1 MRVATFLLKRGLHLG
16 LCGVMLFS
24 AAAQVQSQTP
34 FQAQPSVLKMRADG
48 PDAAALGQEQGYKSC
63 AQALFK
69 PECRVGAW
77 SASVSANS
85 RFAVKPSANP
95 WPLPDHE
102 APPPISWRWGLLSKN
117 IDDFMDATQTTGL
130 LIIHKGKVVAERY
143 QYDRK
148 PGMPMRSFSMAKT
161 FTAMLVGIA
170 HGKGL
175 IRSLDDKASDYW
187 PEIADSAYGQT
198 TIRNLLR
205 MSSGVPFKELYT
217 WTPDD
222 DNWVWGQVLYNPSN
236 ANSAFRIPEYL
247 NGKKERGVEQGQR
260 FHYASIETEIL
271 GRVLRRAT
279 GKTVTALTEEWLWQP
294 MGAQDRAHWHASTTD
309 GAEGVAGSLNASLRD
324 YGRFGMLLAND
335 GFRVGAGAG
344 DGAGVEV
351 IPREFVLDAT
361 DVSRQPA
368 GFKPRVAT
376 PYFGY
381 GYQVWLQPNKTR
393 TFALQGIHGQSML
406 IQPANQ
412 IVIVQTSANMKPSGQ
427 QDMQPYR
434 YRAAFWAGV
443 LRSLGGDVGE

>member
-1 MRVATFLLKRGLHLG
+1 LKL
-16 LCGVMLFS
+16 
-24 AAAQVQSQTP
+24 
-34 FQAQPSVLKMRADG
+34 RADG
-48 PDAAALGQEQGYKSC
+48 PNAQELGKAEGYKPC
-63 AQALFK
+63 PQPLIK

-77 SASVSANS
+77 SAPASAFS
-85 RFAVKPSANP
+85 RYTVKPSANP
-95 WPLPDHE
+95 WALPDHE
-102 APPPISWRWGLLSKN
+102 SPLPVAWKWGLLTKD
-117 IDDFMDATQTTGL
+117 IDDFMEASQTTGL

-198 TIRNLLR
+198 SIRNLLR

-222 DNWVWGQVLYNPSN
+222 DNWVWGQVLYAPNNTNMPS
-236 ANSAFRIPEYL
+236 RVVEHL
-247 NGKKERGVEQGQR
+247 NGKKVRDVEQGQR

-279 GKTVTALTEEWLWQP
+279 GKSITALTEEWLWQP
-294 MGAQDRAHWHASTTD
+294 MGAQDRAHWNVASTDLVEAT
-309 GAEGVAGSLNASLRD
+309 AGGFNASLRD

-335 GFRVGAGAG
+335 GARLTDSGAL
-344 DGAGVEV
+344 EI

-361 DVSRQPA
+361 DAARQPA

-406 IQPANQ
+406 IQPSSQ
-412 IVIVQTSANMKPSGQ
+412 IVIVQTSVNSKPSGQ
-427 QDMQPYR
+427 QDMRPYQIR
-434 YRAAFWAGV
+434 NAFWVGV
-443 LRSLGGDVGE
+443 LKSLGGEAGE

>member
-1 MRVATFLLKRGLHLG
+1 MLL
-16 LCGVMLFS
+16 S

-170 HGKGL
+170 NGKGL

-361 DVSRQPA
+361 DVSRQPP

>member
-1 MRVATFLLKRGLHLG
+1 
-16 LCGVMLFS
+16 
-24 AAAQVQSQTP
+24 
-34 FQAQPSVLKMRADG
+34 
-48 PDAAALGQEQGYKSC
+48 
-63 AQALFK
+63 
-69 PECRVGAW
+69 
-77 SASVSANS
+77 
-85 RFAVKPSANP
+85 
-95 WPLPDHE
+95 
-102 APPPISWRWGLLSKN
+102 
-117 IDDFMDATQTTGL
+117 
-130 LIIHKGKVVAERY
+130 
-143 QYDRK
+143 
-148 PGMPMRSFSMAKT
+148 
-161 FTAMLVGIA
+161 
-170 HGKGL
+170 
-175 IRSLDDKASDYW
+175 
-187 PEIADSAYGQT
+187 
-198 TIRNLLR
+198 

-222 DNWVWGQVLYNPSN
+222 DNWVWGQVLYSTNN
-236 ANSAFRIPEYL
+236 TNSAYKITEYL

-279 GKTVTALTEEWLWQP
+279 GKSVSSLTEEWLWQP

-335 GFRVGAGAG
+335 GVRSTDSGA
-344 DGAGVEV
+344 VEI

-361 DVSRQPA
+361 DVARQPA

-412 IVIVQTSANMKPSGQ
+412 IVVVLTSVNTKPSGQ

>member
-1 MRVATFLLKRGLHLG
+1 MLL
-16 LCGVMLFS
+16 S

-77 SASVSANS
+77 SASASANS

-170 HGKGL
+170 NGKGL

-361 DVSRQPA
+361 DVSRQPP

>member
-1 MRVATFLLKRGLHLG
+1 MRVKHFNLLSL
-16 LCGVMLFS
+16 VLFFAS
-24 AAAQVQSQTP
+24 ANLQAQTP
-34 FQAQPSVLKMRADG
+34 VLKMRADG
-48 PDAAALGQEQGYKSC
+48 PDAVALGQGQGYKAC
-63 AQALFK
+63 PQALLK

-77 SASVSANS
+77 SVPASAFSKYT
-85 RFAVKPSANP
+85 VKPSANP

-102 APPPISWRWGLLSKN
+102 APPVISWKWGLFSKTV
-117 IDDFMDATQTTGL
+117 DDFMDETQTTGL

-236 ANSAFRIPEYL
+236 TNMPSRIPECL
-247 NGKKERGVEQGQR
+247 NGKKVRELEQGQR

-279 GKTVTALTEEWLWQP
+279 GKSVTSLTEEWLWQP
-294 MGAQDRAHWHASTTD
+294 MGAQDRAHWISATTD
-309 GAEGVAGSLNASLRD
+309 GAEATAGGFNASLRD

-335 GFRVGAGAG
+335 GVRSTDSGGL
-344 DGAGVEV
+344 EI
-351 IPREFVLDAT
+351 IPREFVLDGT
-361 DVSRQPA
+361 DVAKQPA

-381 GYQVWLQPNKTR
+381 GYQTWLQPNKTR

-406 IQPANQ
+406 VQPSSQ
-412 IVIVQTSANMKPSGQ
+412 IVIVQTSVNAKPSGR
-427 QDMQPYR
+427 QDARPYQ

-443 LRSLGGDVGE
+443 LRSLGGEVGE

>member
-1 MRVATFLLKRGLHLG
+1 
-16 LCGVMLFS
+16 
-24 AAAQVQSQTP
+24 
-34 FQAQPSVLKMRADG
+34 
-48 PDAAALGQEQGYKSC
+48 
-63 AQALFK
+63 
-69 PECRVGAW
+69 
-77 SASVSANS
+77 
-85 RFAVKPSANP
+85 
-95 WPLPDHE
+95 
-102 APPPISWRWGLLSKN
+102 
-117 IDDFMDATQTTGL
+117 MDATQTTGL

-170 HGKGL
+170 NGKGL

-344 DGAGVEV
+344 AGDGDGAGAGAGVEV

-361 DVSRQPA
+361 DVSRQPP

>member
-1 MRVATFLLKRGLHLG
+1 MKKFEMNTFKWLPTALVCFAALG
-16 LCGVMLFS
+16 LSS
-24 AAAQVQSQTP
+24 AQAQV
-34 FQAQPSVLKMRADG
+34 LKIRADG
-48 PDAAALGQEQGYKSC
+48 PDAAALGQAQGYKSC
-63 AQALFK
+63 VQALLK

-77 SASVSANS
+77 SASAPVFS
-85 RFAVKPSANP
+85 RYVVKPSANP
-95 WPLPDHE
+95 WALPDHE
-102 APPPISWRWGLLSKN
+102 APPEISWRWGLFSKN

-187 PEIADSAYGQT
+187 PDIANSAYGQT

-205 MSSGVPFKELYT
+205 MSSGVPFRELYT

-222 DNWVWGQVLYNPSN
+222 DNWVWGQVLYHPSN
-236 ANSAFRIPEYL
+236 ANLPVRISEHL
-247 NGKKERGVEQGQR
+247 NGKTTREVEQGQR

-279 GKTVTALTEEWLWQP
+279 GKTITALTEEWLWQP
-294 MGAQDRAHWHASTTD
+294 MGAQDRAYWNASTTD
-309 GAEGVAGSLNASLRD
+309 GAEAAAGGFNASLRD

-335 GFRVGAGAG
+335 GVRVG
-344 DGAGVEV
+344 DGAGEGVEV
-351 IPREFVLDAT
+351 IPREFVLEAT
-361 DVSRQPA
+361 DVSQQPA

-412 IVIVQTSANMKPSGQ
+412 IVIVQTSVNSKPSGQ
-427 QDMQPYR
+427 QDLQPYR

-443 LRSLGGDVGE
+443 LKSLGGDAGE

>member
-1 MRVATFLLKRGLHLG
+1 MRVNAIKCL
-16 LCGVMLFS
+16 GVMLVYSSVFFV
-24 AAAQVQSQTP
+24 AQAQTP

-48 PDAAALGQEQGYKSC
+48 PDAAALGQEQGYKPC
-63 AQALFK
+63 AQALLK

-77 SASVSANS
+77 SAPASAFS
-85 RFAVKPSANP
+85 RYTVKPSANP

-102 APPPISWRWGLLSKN
+102 APPPISWRWSQQSKN

-130 LIIHKGKVVAERY
+130 LIIHKGHVVAERY

-222 DNWVWGQVLYNPSN
+222 DNWVWGQVLYSTNN
-236 ANSAFRIPEYL
+236 TNSAYKIPEYL

-279 GKTVTALTEEWLWQP
+279 GKSVSSLTEEWLWQP

-324 YGRFGMLLAND
+324 YGRFGMLLTND
-335 GFRVGAGAG
+335 GVRSTDSGA
-344 DGAGVEV
+344 VEI

-361 DVSRQPA
+361 DVAKQPA

-412 IVIVQTSANMKPSGQ
+412 IVIVLTSVNTKPSGQ

>member
-1 MRVATFLLKRGLHLG
+1 MLMKVNTLKLW
-16 LCGVMLFS
+16 VMLLLCAS
-24 AAAQVQSQTP
+24 AQSQAQSL
-34 FQAQPSVLKMRADG
+34 FQAQTPVLKMRADG
-48 PDAAALGQEQGYKSC
+48 PDAVALGQELGYKAC
-63 AQALFK
+63 AQALLK

-77 SASVSANS
+77 SAPALAFS
-85 RFAVKPSANP
+85 RYTVKPSANP

-102 APPPISWRWGLLSKN
+102 APPPISWRWSQQSKN

-130 LIIHKGKVVAERY
+130 LIIHKGHVVAERY

-222 DNWVWGQVLYNPSN
+222 DNWVWGQVLYSTNN
-236 ANSAFRIPEYL
+236 TNLAFKIPEYL

-279 GKTVTALTEEWLWQP
+279 GKSVSSLTEEWLWQP

-335 GFRVGAGAG
+335 GVRVGDGAGAG
-344 DGAGVEV
+344 SGVEV

-361 DVSRQPA
+361 DVARQPA
-368 GFKPRVAT
+368 GFQPRVAT

-434 YRAAFWAGV
+434 YRGAFWAGV

>member
-1 MRVATFLLKRGLHLG
+1 MRIKTLNLLSL
-16 LCGVMLFS
+16 VLFFAS
-24 AAAQVQSQTP
+24 ANLQAQTP
-34 FQAQPSVLKMRADG
+34 VLKMRADG
-48 PDAAALGQEQGYKSC
+48 PDAVALGQGQGYKAC
-63 AQALFK
+63 PQALLK

-77 SASVSANS
+77 SVPASAFS
-85 RFAVKPSANP
+85 RYTVKPSANP

-102 APPPISWRWGLLSKN
+102 APPVISWKWGLFSKTV
-117 IDDFMDATQTTGL
+117 DDFMDETQTTGL

-236 ANSAFRIPEYL
+236 TNMPSRIPEFL
-247 NGKKERGVEQGQR
+247 NGKKVRELEQGQR

-279 GKTVTALTEEWLWQP
+279 GKSVTALTEEWLWQP
-294 MGAQDRAHWHASTTD
+294 MGAQDRAHWISATTD
-309 GAEGVAGSLNASLRD
+309 GAEATAGGFNASLRD

-335 GFRVGAGAG
+335 GVRSA
-344 DGAGVEV
+344 DGAVLEI

-361 DVSRQPA
+361 DIARQPQ

-381 GYQVWLQPNKTR
+381 GYQTWLQPNKTR

-406 IQPANQ
+406 VQPSSQ
-412 IVIVQTSANMKPSGQ
+412 IVIVQTSVNAKPSGR
-427 QDMQPYR
+427 QDARPYQ

-443 LRSLGGDVGE
+443 LRSLGGEVGE

>member
-1 MRVATFLLKRGLHLG
+1 MIQTFLLLG
-16 LCGVMLFS
+16 RSLFLVLSGFMLLCATGQ
-24 AAAQVQSQTP
+24 AQTP
-34 FQAQPSVLKMRADG
+34 ILKMRADG
-48 PDAAALGQEQGYKSC
+48 PDALALGQGQGYKPC
-63 AQALFK
+63 PQALLK

-77 SASVSANS
+77 SVLASAFSKYT
-85 RFAVKPSANP
+85 VKPSANP

-102 APPPISWRWGLLSKN
+102 APPEISWKWSLLSKTV
-117 IDDFMDATQTTGL
+117 DDFMDETQTTGL

-161 FTAMLVGIA
+161 FTAILVGIA

-187 PEIADSAYGQT
+187 PEITNSAYGQT

-222 DNWVWGQVLYNPSN
+222 DNWVWGQVLYAPNN
-236 ANSAFRIPEYL
+236 TNSPVRIAEFL
-247 NGKKERGVEQGQR
+247 NGKKVRGVEQGQR

-279 GKTVTALTEEWLWQP
+279 GKSVTSLTEEWLWQP
-294 MGAQDRAHWHASTTD
+294 MGAQDSAHWNSASTD
-309 GAEGVAGSLNASLRD
+309 GAEATAGGFNASLRD

-335 GFRVGAGAG
+335 GVRSS
-344 DGAGVEV
+344 DGAVLEI
-351 IPREFVLDAT
+351 IPREFVSDGT
-361 DVSRQPA
+361 DVAKQPA

-381 GYQVWLQPNKTR
+381 GYQTWLQPNKTR

-406 IQPANQ
+406 VQPSSQ
-412 IVIVQTSANMKPSGQ
+412 IVIVQTSVNAKPSGQ
-427 QDMQPYR
+427 QDRRPYQI
-434 YRAAFWAGV
+434 RAAFWEGV
-443 LRSLGGDVGE
+443 LRSLGGEVGE

>member
-1 MRVATFLLKRGLHLG
+1 
-16 LCGVMLFS
+16 
-24 AAAQVQSQTP
+24 
-34 FQAQPSVLKMRADG
+34 
-48 PDAAALGQEQGYKSC
+48 
-63 AQALFK
+63 
-69 PECRVGAW
+69 
-77 SASVSANS
+77 
-85 RFAVKPSANP
+85 
-95 WPLPDHE
+95 LPDHE
-102 APPPISWRWGLLSKN
+102 APPPITWRWGLFSKN
-117 IDDFMDATQTTGL
+117 LDDFMDATQTTGL

-170 HGKGL
+170 HGKGH

-187 PEIADSAYGQT
+187 PEIANSAYGQT

-205 MSSGVPFKELYT
+205 MSSGVPFRELYT

-222 DNWVWGQVLYNPSN
+222 DNWVWGQVLYHPSN
-236 ANSAFRIPEYL
+236 TNAPQRISEYL
-247 NGKKERGVEQGQR
+247 NGKTTRDIEQGQR

-271 GRVLRRAT
+271 GRVLSRST
-279 GKTVTALTEEWLWQP
+279 GKSVTALTEEWLWQP

-309 GAEGVAGSLNASLRD
+309 GAEGVAGSFNASLRD

-335 GFRVGAGAG
+335 GMR
-344 DGAGVEV
+344 DGVEI
-351 IPREFVLDAT
+351 IPRDYVLDGT
-361 DVSRQPA
+361 DVSKQPP

-381 GYQVWLQPNKTR
+381 GYQTWLQPNKTR

-412 IVIVQTSANMKPSGQ
+412 IVIVQTSANFKPSGQ
-427 QDMQPYR
+427 QDMRPYH
-434 YRAAFWAGV
+434 YRAALWAGV

>member
-1 MRVATFLLKRGLHLG
+1 MGVATFLWKRGLHLG
-16 LCGVMLFS
+16 LCGVMFLS
-24 AAAQVQSQTP
+24 AAAQVQSQTT
-34 FQAQPSVLKMRADG
+34 FQAQPSVLKMRSDG
-48 PDAAALGQEQGYKSC
+48 PDAAALGQEQGYKPC
-63 AQALFK
+63 AQALLK

-77 SASVSANS
+77 SAPASAFS
-85 RFAVKPSANP
+85 RYTVKPSANP

-102 APPPISWRWGLLSKN
+102 VPPPIIWRWSQQSKN

-222 DNWVWGQVLYNPSN
+222 DNWVWGQVLYSTNN
-236 ANSAFRIPEYL
+236 TNSAYKIPEYL

-279 GKTVTALTEEWLWQP
+279 GKSVTSLTEEWLWQP

-335 GFRVGAGAG
+335 GVRSTDSGA
-344 DGAGVEV
+344 VEI

-361 DVSRQPA
+361 DVARQPA

-412 IVIVQTSANMKPSGQ
+412 IVIVLTSVNTKPSGQ